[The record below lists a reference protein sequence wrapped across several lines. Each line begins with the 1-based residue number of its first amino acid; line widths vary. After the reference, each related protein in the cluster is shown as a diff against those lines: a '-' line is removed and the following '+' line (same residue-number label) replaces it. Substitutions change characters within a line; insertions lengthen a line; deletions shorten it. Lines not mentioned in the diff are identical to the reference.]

1 MEYLVWV
8 WGAILVVSAVA
19 EFFTRRLIFVW
30 LIPSSV
36 SSGIMALCEVFFA
49 WQILACVII
58 YMVGI
63 FLTYLLWRDKLTGAK
78 QYLCMED
85 IVGERCVVIE
95 RIDGFAGCGLVRVG
109 KQEWS
114 ARGISVDDVYENG
127 ETLTVMAIEGVKLIC
142 KKR

>member
-8 WGAILVVSAVA
+8 WVTIILASAVA

-30 LIPSSV
+30 LIPASV
-36 SSGIMALCEVFFA
+36 TSGIMALCNVFFI

-63 FLTYLLWRDKLTGAK
+63 FLTYLLWRDKLIGSERYFTI
-78 QYLCMED
+78 EN

-95 RIDGFAGCGLVRVG
+95 RIDSFAGCGLVKVG
-109 KQEWS
+109 AQEWS
-114 ARGISVDDVYENG
+114 ARGISVDDVYEKG
-127 ETLTVMAIEGVKLIC
+127 EILTVMAIEGVKLIC
-142 KKR
+142 KKE